1 MRVVARLPPI
11 NASMSFVAARHV
23 RVLLPPF
30 EKGVSLHLGS
40 EGDGRRLNV
49 LSSLVTPYSS
59 APHDVS
65 NQGKHIGHQS
75 SGNELPGTF
84 FGKQDYALRWGYS
97 LYHFL
102 RVI

>member
-23 RVLLPPF
+23 RVLLPPSTN
-30 EKGVSLHLGS
+30 EKGVSLLLGS

-49 LSSLVTPYSS
+49 LSSSVTPYSS

-65 NQGKHIGHQS
+65 NQGKHIGHQ
-75 SGNELPGTF
+75 LL
-84 FGKQDYALRWGYS
+84 K
-97 LYHFL
+97 
-102 RVI
+102 